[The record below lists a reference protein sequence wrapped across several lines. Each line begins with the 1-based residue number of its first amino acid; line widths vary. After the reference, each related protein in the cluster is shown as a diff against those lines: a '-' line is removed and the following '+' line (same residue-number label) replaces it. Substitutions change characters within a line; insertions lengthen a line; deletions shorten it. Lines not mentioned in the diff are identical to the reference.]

1 MIRFRKAYDTTFK
14 KNANESGDPIV
25 KCKAVNTEA
34 ASVLKLICIVK
45 LVQRHA
51 SSNDKKERGGERY
64 RNIFSVFKVYLSL
77 ILQRTTKRY
86 CIQTLKNE
94 LSVSEISQF
103 IFHFF

>member
-1 MIRFRKAYDTTFK
+1 MDFGIKQRQKCLQRTVPKMDYHLIFINHDQIQKEAYDTTFK

-51 SSNDKKERGGERY
+51 SSNDKNERGGGGKG
-64 RNIFSVFKVYLSL
+64 IFSVFSKSIY
-77 ILQRTTKRY
+77 
-86 CIQTLKNE
+86 
-94 LSVSEISQF
+94 
-103 IFHFF
+103 H

>member
-34 ASVLKLICIVK
+34 ASVLKLVCIVK

-51 SSNDKKERGGERY
+51 SSNDKNEKGERGGKG
-64 RNIFSVFKVYLSL
+64 IFSVFSKSIY
-77 ILQRTTKRY
+77 
-86 CIQTLKNE
+86 
-94 LSVSEISQF
+94 
-103 IFHFF
+103 H